1 VRYFLITDHNRD
13 GEHEYY
19 DKVAIET
26 KMTVK
31 EFNSNKDFWQECF
44 LAWQF
49 GYVNQEG
56 DDWWSDCRIV
66 DVYDTQQITKE
77 EFIVLDKF
85 IGGFS
90 LESIIEMGQN
100 DWMPSDENLEH
111 YGLEVAC
118 A

>member
-1 VRYFLITDHNRD
+1 MFGKKSLQKRRKQSEIFFLITDHNRD

-49 GYVNQEG
+49 GL
-56 DDWWSDCRIV
+56 C
-66 DVYDTQQITKE
+66 
-77 EFIVLDKF
+77 
-85 IGGFS
+85 
-90 LESIIEMGQN
+90 
-100 DWMPSDENLEH
+100 
-111 YGLEVAC
+111 
-118 A
+118 

>member
-1 VRYFLITDHNRD
+1 MRYFLITDHNRD

-26 KMTVK
+26 RMTVK

-77 EFIVLDKF
+77 EFITRTDQARSPHLWDKDKAGNWVP
-85 IGGFS
+85 IQ
-90 LESIIEMGQN
+90 EIE
-100 DWMPSDENLEH
+100 DLKK
-111 YGLEVAC
+111 
-118 A
+118 